1 MDWKNYFSCVLKGL
15 IGSIAVTVILTAIL
29 SLFMTFVE
37 ISESMFSGLY
47 VVITS
52 LGLVFGTILAAKLHG
67 KNGRLVGLAVGGVF
81 FYIAL
86 YITGVLLG
94 ASSKFGLYELIRFAL
109 CVIVGFL
116 SGMLGIN
123 IGES

>member
-1 MDWKNYFSCVLKGL
+1 M
-15 IGSIAVTVILTAIL
+15 
-29 SLFMTFVE
+29 
-37 ISESMFSGLY
+37 
-47 VVITS
+47 
-52 LGLVFGTILAAKLHG
+52 
-67 KNGRLVGLAVGGVF
+67 GVF

>member
-1 MDWKNYFSCVLKGL
+1 MEWKNFFSCVFKGI
-15 IGSIAVTVILTAIL
+15 IGAVAVTVILTAIL
-29 SLFMTFVE
+29 SLFMTFVK

-52 LGLVFGTILAAKLHG
+52 LGLVFGTVLAAKLHE
-67 KNGRLVGLAVGGVF
+67 KNGWLIGLAVGVL

-86 YITGVLLG
+86 YIIGVLLG
-94 ASSKFGLYELIRFAL
+94 ASGTLGFYELIRFAL
-109 CVIVGFL
+109 CIVVGVL

-123 IGES
+123 LGRD

>member
-29 SLFMTFVE
+29 SLFMTFVK

-67 KNGRLVGLAVGGVF
+67 KNWWLVGLAVGVF